1 MKTTEQFGS
10 ACSFED
16 IVIGMAYNQK
26 AMYKDAIF
34 VLEKRGE
41 ISKNNSRLIAEL
53 GYAYALSGQT
63 DKAQQM
69 IKELNE
75 LGMSRQGHPY
85 YYLSAIIQS
94 AFGDKDEALKLLKK
108 AYEHRDWIFPWIKV
122 DQRLDPLRSDP
133 RFDQITKR
141 LKF

>member
-1 MKTTEQFGS
+1 
-10 ACSFED
+10 
-16 IVIGMAYNQK
+16 MAYNQK

-75 LGMSRQGHPY
+75 LRESEVRP
-85 YYLSAIIQS
+85 I
-94 AFGDKDEALKLLKK
+94 
-108 AYEHRDWIFPWIKV
+108 V
-122 DQRLDPLRSDP
+122 D
-133 RFDQITKR
+133 KR
-141 LKF
+141 LEEFTELGKKGNKDWGKEI